1 MNPNIQVTFRLLNQY
16 VNAFKNQPSVPG
28 SLKMIIEKIQ
38 WGFEYMGKV
47 EVPQNQEQDGQQQQQ
62 GSGCNIF

>member
-1 MNPNIQVTFRLLNQY
+1 
-16 VNAFKNQPSVPG
+16 
-28 SLKMIIEKIQ
+28 MIIEKIQ

-47 EVPQNQEQDGQQQQQ
+47 EVPQNQEQGGQQQQQ